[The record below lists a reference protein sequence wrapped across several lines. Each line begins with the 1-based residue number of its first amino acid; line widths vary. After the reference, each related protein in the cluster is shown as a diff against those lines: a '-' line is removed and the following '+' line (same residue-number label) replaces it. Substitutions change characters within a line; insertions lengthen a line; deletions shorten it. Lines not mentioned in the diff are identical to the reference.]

1 MNRLQRRTVHFLVL
15 TMLISGAFSL
25 VMTTGAKRVRAA
37 STWFVTNKNSSGD
50 GSLFWATSNARSG
63 DTIKFA
69 SSVRGEMV
77 IFGLTVSAGVTIIGP
92 GRDQLT
98 LLGAQQSTAFVEI
111 IRVFS
116 GNGEV
121 TTISGLKLSRGA
133 GRFGGAIRNSGNLV
147 VKDCDLI
154 ANNSFH
160 NDAIFGSGA
169 GGAIYNSGQ
178 LTIKNCLIRQGAG
191 HGPGGAIYSRG
202 QLTISDSTLENS
214 TSSGTVD
221 GESGGG
227 AIFINSE
234 CTAVITNTT
243 IRNNQ
248 CFSTGG
254 GGITNEGFVTM
265 ENCTIANNGSV
276 ESGGGI
282 ENLHSITLTQCT
294 IANNTAVRAGGGV
307 ASLAG
312 PGEDRTAVLRAC
324 TVTNN
329 STSGTDGGS
338 GAGGLAGLKEWSIQL
353 LNTIVA
359 GNKENS
365 DFSDAPDVGG
375 PFTSFGHNLIGHTVS
390 TGWLGTDKTN
400 VDPLFVLDANGNPL
414 LADNG
419 GPTHTVALKPA
430 SPALDA
436 GDDSIIPSL
445 IPDTDQRGAGFHR
458 VVDGNDDHT
467 PKVDIGA
474 YELQANAYPTLTVTN
489 AFFIEVNSTLIKT
502 IGTALDEETIP
513 RRLTLLINGGE
524 TARVNGVFLAVSIAD
539 NGTMNAEVRAACESS
554 DATFAL
560 LLIDENNQS
569 VGASLTIRPV
579 RQPPVITANNITTNA
594 PAGQCSVT
602 IPVSATVVDSCG
614 DPVTYTLGI
623 GQSPIT
629 SPHTFPVGV
638 TTVTVWAVEPVTQ
651 VPVSGSFLVT
661 IKDVMAPEITPP
673 ADITKNIDPQQCS
686 AVVSFAPAVTDTCDQ
701 NPSVVCSPASGS
713 TFQKGTSTVNC
724 AATDDFGNS
733 AACSFTVTVR
743 DNQAPVF
750 DSCSN
755 IATSAASGQC
765 SAVVSYTRAATDTC
779 DGGRTVTCNPASG
792 STFQKGVTTVNCA
805 ASDTS
810 GNTGQ
815 CSFTVT
821 VNDTQVP
828 SITCPAN
835 ITTGTDPNRCSANV
849 SFNVTAGD
857 NCGAVAPVCAPPS
870 GSSFPK
876 GSTTVTCS
884 ASDAAGNS
892 SSCSFTVTIRDTQ
905 PPVIACPAAVTAVFS
920 SAGGLSGTVDY
931 PTPVSSDNCAI
942 LSVACTPPSGSA
954 FPLGTT
960 TVTCTGTDTSANSAT
975 CSFVVNTFDACLQ
988 DDSVGGTVLLW
999 NSATGD
1005 YRFCC
1010 GGTSYGGKGTV
1021 ARKGNIFT
1029 LTDNSG
1035 GRRLM
1040 ATVDTSQNKG
1050 IASLQTP
1057 PGVNKCSITDRD
1069 TRNNTCSCM

>member
-1 MNRLQRRTVHFLVL
+1 MKRLQRRTVHFLVL
-15 TMLISGAFSL
+15 TVLISGAFSL
-25 VMTTGAKRVRAA
+25 VLTTGARRVRAA
-37 STWFVTNKNSSGD
+37 ATYFVTNKNDSGD
-50 GSLFWATSNARSG
+50 GSLRQALERAISG
-63 DTIKFA
+63 DTVKFA
-69 SSVRGEMV
+69 SSVRGEMF
-77 IFGLTVSAGVTIIGP
+77 IDGLSVKAGVTITGP

-98 LLGAQQSTAFVEI
+98 LWGGQHFPYIETIE
-111 IRVFS
+111 VFS

-121 TTISGLKLSRGA
+121 TTISGLTLYGGA
-133 GRFGGAIRNSGNLV
+133 ARFGGAILNRGNLV
-147 VKDCDLI
+147 VKDCDLL
-154 ANNSFH
+154 NNSSFH
-160 NDAIFGSGA
+160 NDAIVGSGA

-214 TSSGTVD
+214 TSSGTAD

-227 AIFINSE
+227 AIFINSQ

-248 CFSTGG
+248 SFSTGG

-265 ENCTIANNGSV
+265 ENCTINDNGSV

-324 TVTNN
+324 TVTSN

-338 GAGGLAGLKEWSIQL
+338 GAGGLVGLKEWSIQL

-365 DFSDAPDVGG
+365 DFSDDPDVGG

-400 VDPLFVLDANGNPL
+400 VDPLFVLDADGKPL

-419 GPTHTVALKPA
+419 GHTKTVALKLG
-430 SPALDA
+430 SPAIDA
-436 GDDSIIPSL
+436 GDDSIVPGL
-445 IPDTDQRGAGFHR
+445 VPDTDQRGPGFHR
-458 VVDGNDDHT
+458 LVDGNADRA
-467 PKVDIGA
+467 PRIDIGA
-474 YELQANAYPTLTVTN
+474 FEVQANAYPTLTVVNT
-489 AFFIEVNSTLIKT
+489 FFITVNTTLSPKV
-502 IGTALDEETIP
+502 IGKALDKETIP
-513 RRLTLLINGGE
+513 SRLTLLINGGE
-524 TARVNGVFLAVSIAD
+524 TATVNGVFLAALIATD
-539 NGTMNAEVRAACESS
+539 GTINATVRAACESD
-554 DATFAL
+554 DATFTL
-560 LLIDENNQS
+560 RLVDENNQG
-569 VGASLTIRPV
+569 VEGTLKIRTS
-579 RQPPVITANNITTNA
+579 RPPPTITANDITVNA
-594 PAGQCSVT
+594 PAGQCSAT
-602 IPVSATVVDSCG
+602 IPFSATVVDGCG
-614 DPVTYTLGI
+614 NPMTGTYGI
-623 GQSPIT
+623 GQTEIT

-638 TTVTVWAVEPVTQ
+638 TTVSVWAIEPVTQ
-651 VPVSGSFLVT
+651 EPNTGSFRV
-661 IKDVMAPEITPP
+661 IVKDVSIPEITSPG
-673 ADITKNIDPQQCS
+673 DITKNTDPGQCS
-686 AVVSFAPAVTDTCDQ
+686 AVVSFAPAATDLCDP
-701 NPSVVCSPASGS
+701 NPSVVCTPASGS
-713 TFQKGTSTVNC
+713 TFPKGTSTVNC
-724 AATDDFGNS
+724 TVTDHSGNS
-733 AACSFTVTVR
+733 AACSFRVLVI

-750 DSCSN
+750 GSCAN
-755 IATSAASGQC
+755 IVTSAASGQC
-765 SAVVSYTRAATDTC
+765 SAAVSYTRSATDSC
-779 DGGRTVTCNPASG
+779 DGARTVTCNPASG
-792 STFQKGVTTVNCA
+792 STFQKGVTTVNCT

-821 VNDTQVP
+821 VNDTQAP
-828 SITCPAN
+828 TINCPGN
-835 ITTGTDPNRCSANV
+835 ITAGNDPNRCSAV
-849 SFNVTAGD
+849 VPFNVTAAD
-857 NCGAVAPVCAPPS
+857 NCGAVTPVCAPPS

-876 GSTTVTCS
+876 GSSTVTFS

-892 SSCSFTVTIRDTQ
+892 SSCSFTVTIRDIQ
-905 PPVIACPAAVTAVFS
+905 PPAIVCPASVTAVFS
-920 SAGGLSGTVDY
+920 VAGSSTGTVNY
-931 PTPVSSDNCAI
+931 PMPAASDNCAI

-960 TVTCTGTDTSANSAT
+960 TVTCIATDTSANTVT

-988 DDSVGGTVLLW
+988 DDSMSDTVLLW

-1010 GGTSYGGKGTV
+1010 GGTSYEGKGTV

-1029 LTDNSG
+1029 LTDNSAT
-1035 GRRLM
+1035 RRMM

-1050 IASLQTP
+1050 NASLQTP

-1069 TRNNTCSCM
+1069 TRNNTCSCR